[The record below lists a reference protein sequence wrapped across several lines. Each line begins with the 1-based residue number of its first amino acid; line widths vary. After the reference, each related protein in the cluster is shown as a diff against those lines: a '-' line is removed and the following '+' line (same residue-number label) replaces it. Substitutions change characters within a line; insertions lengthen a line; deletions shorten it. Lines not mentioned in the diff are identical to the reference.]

1 MQKILKAAV
10 DRGDVDKEVCSALR
24 RRLPAPLLH
33 TKAPAWLRATAV
45 SDGTRTPPQ
54 DLEAA
59 GLASPLMNLS
69 EASAEDLALAT
80 YDQLIERCLADPSGI
95 ESAAEANYDRID
107 MRFLERLSEL
117 AQKASGDRQAKLNR
131 LSGAIQ
137 ACMSDRIQKAS
148 VALQTVLKAGTPE
161 GMQKQLMLLNA
172 KGGLDESV
180 ILLLEA
186 NIDQANKA
194 GAAPAAEVMSKL
206 KEKAIEFKDASL
218 PEEIRLI
225 RQLLRTDDEDARKTL
240 MVEAFQ
246 PRERM
251 LLADGTE
258 SKPQNVNGRRF
269 VSALRD
275 MIEKY
280 GNVEDKFLT
289 KINLIA
295 RESEKVASEL
305 FGLGE
310 QEVSKL
316 QVPLPPTP
324 CTKMA
329 SCEMAPRSIVVSHAP
344 R

>member
-1 MQKILKAAV
+1 
-10 DRGDVDKEVCSALR
+10 
-24 RRLPAPLLH
+24 
-33 TKAPAWLRATAV
+33 
-45 SDGTRTPPQ
+45 
-54 DLEAA
+54 
-59 GLASPLMNLS
+59 MNLS

-275 MIEKY
+275 IIEKY
-280 GNVEDKFLT
+280 
-289 KINLIA
+289 
-295 RESEKVASEL
+295 
-305 FGLGE
+305 
-310 QEVSKL
+310 
-316 QVPLPPTP
+316 PPP
-324 CTKMA
+324 
-329 SCEMAPRSIVVSHAP
+329 PP
-344 R
+344 Y

>member
-1 MQKILKAAV
+1 
-10 DRGDVDKEVCSALR
+10 
-24 RRLPAPLLH
+24 
-33 TKAPAWLRATAV
+33 
-45 SDGTRTPPQ
+45 
-54 DLEAA
+54 
-59 GLASPLMNLS
+59 MNLS